1 MAHFDLTSIA
11 ARQHASAIAP
21 PLSEEED
28 SDEEAGGAATG
39 ATLSADAAGARTS
52 LGMQAMLGCYAQLD
66 GTTCGAILIACAEM
80 FAPLTATFGF
90 VLLVAWIGFPNLLV
104 LHRAD
109 WFLWIT
115 WGVFFVTWLMIFA
128 SRLIARCKY
137 VGSKASPAALSGL
150 HGTLVALW
158 HRYPFGSCAQ
168 AVFVTVALFGMG
180 ALQLFGL
187 LMVMHQANYEYDA
200 FRYDLKPVWSAV
212 FVVLALAH
220 CVTVAADT
228 LTLHQIDG
236 AGWYHAV
243 NLASYAAVLGTTS
256 LPILSLFWVF
266 YTVRR
271 TARFTTAS
279 PLAQRPRPARY
290 RTSAARAICFLGS
303 VCFKLGYG
311 RARVL
316 ARFLTSFQ
324 KTRAI
329 DPSSS
334 SG

>member
-1 MAHFDLTSIA
+1 MAHFDLSTLAS
-11 ARQHASAIAP
+11 RQQASAIAP
-21 PLSEEED
+21 PLSEEE

-39 ATLSADAAGARTS
+39 ATLSAADAGARTT
-52 LGMQAMLGCYAQLD
+52 LGMQAMLGCYAELD
-66 GTTCGAILIACAEM
+66 GTTCGTILVACAEM

-90 VLLVAWIGFPNLLV
+90 VLLVAWLGFPNLLV

-115 WGVFFVTWLMIFA
+115 WGVFFVTWLMVFV

-137 VGSKASPAALSGL
+137 VGSKVSPAALSGL
-150 HGTLVALW
+150 HGALVALW

-168 AVFVTVALFGMG
+168 AVFVTVALLGMG

-266 YTVRR
+266 YTNLCCEGDLFFR
-271 TARFTTAS
+271 
-279 PLAQRPRPARY
+279 
-290 RTSAARAICFLGS
+290 
-303 VCFKLGYG
+303 
-311 RARVL
+311 
-316 ARFLTSFQ
+316 
-324 KTRAI
+324 
-329 DPSSS
+329 
-334 SG
+334 